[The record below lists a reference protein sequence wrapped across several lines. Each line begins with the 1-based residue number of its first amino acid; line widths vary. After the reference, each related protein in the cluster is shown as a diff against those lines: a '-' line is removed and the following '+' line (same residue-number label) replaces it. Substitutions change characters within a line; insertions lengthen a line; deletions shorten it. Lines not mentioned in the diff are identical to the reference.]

1 MTRHSK
7 PSFGNSTFITS
18 DIWATKIWN
27 LAHNFPQ
34 KIKNIKSL
42 YTLFPVNFIEKPSF
56 PEAGRRRKHKLHS
69 LLSLSLSK

>member
-42 YTLFPVNFIEKPSF
+42 YTLFPVNFIAKIRPPRF
-56 PEAGRRRKHKLHS
+56 TDVRR
-69 LLSLSLSK
+69 